1 MNSNIST
8 NNSENTQDNINIQNN
23 NININNNDNNNIQNN
38 IEINQNIPNIQNNN
52 NGNNINRN
60 MNLLLNIPGLTIAFI
75 LILSINLIIYLYSKI
90 FLLDTSSFIF
100 QYNPIVSKYQ
110 FYRMITRYFI
120 HFGIAHLI
128 LEQSFFFYLCKY
140 SEDKL
145 GTLITLSL
153 IFTSMIIDSIIN
165 IILIPVFSLFLSYR
179 VSVYLNHAYEGGLT
193 PVLFSI
199 VTYFSFFEKNRHE
212 RFYLENFF
220 FFRMKYSFIYMLGI
234 LYFFTPN
241 RTFYGNVSG
250 IIGGILIKNFRGFFL
265 PKLKDVYDFEISFG
279 LNKVKSLYKSIN
291 INNAEMKNIMMEY
304 DRDSLYDIEAI

>member
-1 MNSNIST
+1 MNNNIST
-8 NNSENTQDNINIQNN
+8 NNSENAQDNINIQNN

-38 IEINQNIPNIQNNN
+38 IEINQNIPDIQNNN
-52 NGNNINRN
+52 NGNNNN
-60 MNLLLNIPGLTIAFI
+60 MHISIINIPGLTITFI
-75 LILSINLIIYLYSKI
+75 LILSINIIIYLYSKI

-110 FYRMITRYFI
+110 LYRMITRYFI

-140 SEDKL
+140 SEGKL

-153 IFTSMIIDSIIN
+153 IFASMILDSIIN
-165 IILIPVFSLFLSYR
+165 IILIPFFSLFSSYR
-179 VSVYLNHAYEGGLT
+179 LSVYLNHAYEGGLT

-199 VTYFSFFEKNRHE
+199 VTYFSFFEKNRNE
-212 RFYLENFF
+212 RFFFENFF
-220 FFRMKYSFIYMLGI
+220 YFRMKHPFIYMLGI

-241 RTFYGNVSG
+241 RTFYGNVAG

-265 PKLKDVYDFEISFG
+265 PRLKDVYDFEISFG
-279 LNKVKSLYKSIN
+279 LYKVKSLYKSIN
-291 INNAEMKNIMMEY
+291 INNAEMKNIMTEY